1 MAYDGGGDSGFFKGF
16 LFGGI
21 VGADKGGTVFLAD
34 PVPKITFF
42 HKNSGVL
49 R

>member
-1 MAYDGGGDSGFFKGF
+1 MAYDRGGDSGFFKGF

-21 VGADKGGTVFLAD
+21 IGADKGRTDFLAD
-34 PVPKITFF
+34 PVPKITFS